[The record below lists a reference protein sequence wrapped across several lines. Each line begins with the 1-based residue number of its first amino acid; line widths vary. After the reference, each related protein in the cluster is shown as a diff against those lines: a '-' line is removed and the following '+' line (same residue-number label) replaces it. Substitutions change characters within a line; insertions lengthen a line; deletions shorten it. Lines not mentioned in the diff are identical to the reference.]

1 MEQFSDDEAELSGS
15 LVATASPEESDE
27 EDSDS
32 EPDRDVEDDTFFE
45 RPRPAAL
52 APPAAAEI
60 RRSPSVDPIT
70 GAIRPPPALA
80 GSRFAHLYD
89 EPVEKPRLP
98 SQSWVPPASEEL
110 EEGDTTAEI
119 EEGSSYEHS
128 EGTPE
133 PGRQPSEAPS
143 SARKLFSYLGN
154 LVRRPS
160 ATPEPQ
166 REMKEV
172 AFARTQ
178 QPFPSASQ
186 RKISPLP
193 PSRSAPST
201 STSTPTVAITPAP
214 PRPSSTAYPATA
226 PAAERRRRSSGEGK
240 VWSQIAALE
249 DAESSREEDARVIE
263 LLQSGGAAKRR
274 ASGGDLRGASM
285 KAAPVYGS
293 PAVFVPA
300 GTRALDR
307 PIGEKKAGRGW

>member
-1 MEQFSDDEAELSGS
+1 M
-15 LVATASPEESDE
+15 
-27 EDSDS
+27 
-32 EPDRDVEDDTFFE
+32 EDDTFFE

-98 SQSWVPPASEEL
+98 SQSWIPPASEEF
-110 EEGDTTAEI
+110 
-119 EEGSSYEHS
+119 EEGSSYERS

-133 PGRQPSEAPS
+133 LGRQPSEAPLR
-143 SARKLFSYLGN
+143 ARKLFSYLGN

-166 REMKEV
+166 PEMKEV

-178 QPFPSASQ
+178 QPFPSTAQ

-201 STSTPTVAITPAP
+201 STSTLTVAVTPAP
-214 PRPSSTAYPATA
+214 PRPFTTTYPATA

-285 KAAPVYGS
+285 KAAPEYGS

-307 PIGEKKAGRGW
+307 PIGEKKAGRGR